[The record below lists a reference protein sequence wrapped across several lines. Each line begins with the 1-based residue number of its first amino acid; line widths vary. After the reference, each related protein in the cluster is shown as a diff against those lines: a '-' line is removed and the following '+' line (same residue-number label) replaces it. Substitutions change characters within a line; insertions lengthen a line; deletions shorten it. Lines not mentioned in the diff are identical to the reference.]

1 MSGASLEGG
10 APLPDGELNA
20 GEVPTL
26 TIIDEVF
33 PDDVQALQ
41 GVDYG
46 GPEGDRCARLIW
58 NGGEARVYDVR
69 IKGEW
74 QAVFESTWQPRAQ
87 FARRVLSAVAA
98 RVSRSLYESIV
109 GGAR

>member
-20 GEVPTL
+20 GEVPFV
-26 TIIDEVF
+26 TILD
-33 PDDVQALQ
+33 DDVQALQ
-41 GVDYG
+41 GVDFA